1 MCIVIL
7 NYVKVYA
14 YKYIHI
20 LLYVYVYMCMYSIGI
35 CICDKSPVG
44 IGLSMAFRHDLM
56 HNCWWNSH
64 VCWLH
69 YDGSRLN
76 HVKSCEIMWNLC
88 WIPIPTTH
96 PWRLNPES
104 TCLCPC
110 PFLFLCLLAQ
120 RKNWPWLQSIPIF
133 STQDN
138 SKGLLYNRVVPH
150 LSDLAVITINPSL
163 EGSQCFAYSES
174 GWSLLVFLWTGM

>member
-20 LLYVYVYMCMYSIGI
+20 YLYVYVYMCMYSIGI

-76 HVKSCEIMWNLC
+76 HVKSCEIYVGFPYQPHTLGV
-88 WIPIPTTH
+88 WIPKALAFVLALSFSFSFACWRSGKTGHGSNLFRSFLHRTT
-96 PWRLNPES
+96 PKV
-104 TCLCPC
+104 CC
-110 PFLFLCLLAQ
+110 
-120 RKNWPWLQSIPIF
+120 
-133 STQDN
+133 
-138 SKGLLYNRVVPH
+138 
-150 LSDLAVITINPSL
+150 IT
-163 EGSQCFAYSES
+163 GSYLICRI
-174 GWSLLVFLWTGM
+174 

>member
-1 MCIVIL
+1 
-7 NYVKVYA
+7 
-14 YKYIHI
+14 
-20 LLYVYVYMCMYSIGI
+20 MCMYSIGI
-35 CICDKSPVG
+35 YICDKSPVG
-44 IGLSMAFRHDLM
+44 IGLSMAFWHDLM

-110 PFLFLCLLAQ
+110 PFLFLFLCLLRSGKTGHGSTSWQ
-120 RKNWPWLQSIPIF
+120 KIRSIFRSIPIF

-163 EGSQCFAYSES
+163 EGSQCFGYS
-174 GWSLLVFLWTGM
+174 